1 MKLQKYDMGRGITL
15 SVIHT
20 DKFKSCYTS
29 VAFNLPLRK
38 QTAAANTL
46 VGCVL
51 SRACGKY
58 PTVAERTAALQE
70 LYDAQISPIR
80 RQRGEVQQ
88 IGFVA
93 DTVDDCCLPGDTSVF
108 SQTLDILRELL
119 FAPLTDDIGEE
130 FDHDIVEKEKANLAD
145 DIRSI
150 INNKTSYATYRLRS
164 EMCADEPYG
173 VSLGGGVQE
182 VMAEDARSLYQRYRE
197 IIRTAPV
204 HVFFVGNTDG
214 LDLRASVEKLF
225 AGVER
230 ECAKMPKT
238 SVLRRAEK
246 VRQVYEE
253 QPSAQGKLCMGFRC
267 DCVMGEP
274 DYAAMIVA
282 NEVYGGSLTSKL
294 FVNVREKLSLCYY
307 CRSVF
312 DTLKGIIIVSSGI
325 DNSKRDEAQSEI
337 LAQLDAVRRGEISEE
352 ELQSAKKGLV
362 NTIRESY
369 DSPYSQDGFYSGRL
383 LSGIEQS
390 PEQFIDSV
398 MAVGAEQVARAACKL
413 TLDTVYF
420 LCGTGTDAEEVEAD
434 ED

>member
-1 MKLQKYDMGRGITL
+1 MDLQKFDMGRGITL

-29 VAFNLPLRK
+29 VAFNLPLQK
-38 QTAAANTL
+38 QTVAANTL

-51 SRACGKY
+51 SRACKKY
-58 PTVAERTAALQE
+58 PTVAARTAALQE

-93 DTVDDCCLPGDTSVF
+93 DTVDDSCLPGDTSVF

-119 FAPLTDDIGEE
+119 FCPLTDGSGEA
-130 FDHDIVEKEKANLAD
+130 FDADTVEKEKINLAD

-150 INNKTSYATYRLRS
+150 INNKTSYAAFRLRS

-173 VSLGGGVQE
+173 VPLSGSVE
-182 VMAEDARSLYQRYRE
+182 DVMTQTPNSLYQRYRD

-204 HVFFVGNTDG
+204 QVFFVGNTDG

-238 SVLRRAEK
+238 SVLRRSER
-246 VRQVYEE
+246 VREVTEE
-253 QPSAQGKLCMGFRC
+253 QPSSQGKLCMGFRC
-267 DCVMGEP
+267 DCVMGED
-274 DYAAMIVA
+274 DYPAMIVA

-325 DNSKRDEAQSEI
+325 DNANRDSAQSEI
-337 LAQLDAVRRGEISEE
+337 LAQLDAVCRGEITDE

-398 MAVGAEQVARAACKL
+398 MAVSAGQVAEAACKL

-420 LCGTGTDAEEVEAD
+420 LSGVGGGCEEESD

>member
-1 MKLQKYDMGRGITL
+1 MNLQKFDMGRGITL
-15 SVIHT
+15 CVIHT

-29 VAFNLPLRK
+29 VAFNLPLQK

-51 SRACGKY
+51 SRACKKY
-58 PTVAERTAALQE
+58 PTVAARTAALQE

-93 DTVDDCCLPGDTSVF
+93 DTVDDRCLPGDTSVF
-108 SQTLDILRELL
+108 SQTLGILRELL
-119 FAPLTDDIGEE
+119 FAPLTDENGKE
-130 FDHDIVEKEKANLAD
+130 FDGDTVEKEKKNLAD

-150 INNKTSYATYRLRS
+150 INNKTSYASFRLRS
-164 EMCADEPYG
+164 EMCAGEAYG
-173 VSLGGGVQE
+173 VSLGGSVE
-182 VMAEDARSLYQRYRE
+182 DIMAQTPRSLYLRYRE

-204 HVFFVGNTDG
+204 QVFFVGNTDG

-225 AGVER
+225 EGVER
-230 ECAKMPKT
+230 DCAKMPKT
-238 SVLRRAEK
+238 SVVRRAER
-246 VRQVYEE
+246 VREVTEE
-253 QPSAQGKLCMGFRC
+253 QPSSQGKLCMGFRC
-267 DCVMGEP
+267 DSVMGEE
-274 DYAAMIVA
+274 DYPAMVVA

-294 FVNVREKLSLCYY
+294 FTNVREKLSLCYY

-312 DTLKGIIIVSSGI
+312 DTLKGIMIVSSGI
-325 DNSKRDEAQSEI
+325 DNSNRDAAQNEI
-337 LAQLDAVRRGEISEE
+337 LAQLDAVRRGEITEDE
-352 ELQSAKKGLV
+352 MLSAKKGLV

-369 DSPYSQDGFYSGRL
+369 DSPFAQDGFYSGRL

-390 PEQFIDSV
+390 PEQFIESI
-398 MAVGAEQVARAACKL
+398 MAVSAEQVAQAANKL

-420 LCGTGTDAEEVEAD
+420 LCGVGGGCEEESD